1 MKILAAFLAVIALSQ
16 SAVYLVRTGP
26 PREDGIGPILNA
38 YRSVA
43 PLLPPH
49 GVVGFIATAPD
60 AEFNT
65 INYYVA
71 QQALAPRIVSLEA
84 GPAAAVVITATG
96 APDTVTQLPAL
107 KGFRLTATGAGYIR
121 VLRKDNP

>member
-1 MKILAAFLAVIALSQ
+1 MKFVAAILAVIALSQ
-16 SAVYLVRTGP
+16 SAAHLLRTGP
-26 PREDGIGPILNA
+26 PKEDGIGPILNA

-43 PLLPPH
+43 PLLPPR

-60 AEFNT
+60 TEFNT

-84 GPAAAVVITATG
+84 GPSAAVVITATG
-96 APDTVTQLPAL
+96 APDTITELPAL

-121 VLRKDNP
+121 VLRKDTP